1 MVLAIEKHVCHNR
14 LWTLIMK
21 YVIGNQ
27 IIIMLVISD
36 IIDAERPFNIRK
48 EEKRRTNIQK
58 KLFFINIFS
67 STRYQTVL
75 LKRHMI
81 SSNLEIMILIVS
93 TFIHSV
99 IGKLPNG

>member
-48 EEKRRTNIQK
+48 EEKRRQIYRK
-58 KLFFINIFS
+58 S
-67 STRYQTVL
+67 SSLSIYSQVRDIRRLY
-75 LKRHMI
+75 
-81 SSNLEIMILIVS
+81 
-93 TFIHSV
+93 
-99 IGKLPNG
+99 